1 MEKVFESECFAC
13 AMALVNL
20 DLRERGRSG
29 QEDAGTAAGLVF
41 SGGNAGIRSGVLYA
55 EYEERIV
62 R

>member
-1 MEKVFESECFAC
+1 
-13 AMALVNL
+13 MALVNL